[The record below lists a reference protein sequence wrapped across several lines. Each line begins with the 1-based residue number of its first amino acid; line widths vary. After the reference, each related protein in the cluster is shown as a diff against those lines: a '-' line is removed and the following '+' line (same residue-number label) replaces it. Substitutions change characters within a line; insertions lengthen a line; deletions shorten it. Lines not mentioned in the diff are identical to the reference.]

1 MPSHI
6 RNSAIMYLRRINTRI
21 KHRPIDNI
29 DGEAAAAEEV
39 ITCHQFMY
47 ETTKEA
53 GVWITNNCMGTVC
66 VKAARITLRGSCLCR
81 RGFVHVLVCVCVC
94 VCALWCN

>member
-1 MPSHI
+1 
-6 RNSAIMYLRRINTRI
+6 MYLRRINTRI
-21 KHRPIDNI
+21 KHRLIDNI
-29 DGEAAAAEEV
+29 DGEVAAATEV

-66 VKAARITLRGSCLCR
+66 ESRKNNTVWLMFVSTCVCACAA
-81 RGFVHVLVCVCVC
+81 VCVCVC
-94 VCALWCN
+94 IMV